1 MSIYIIPMKHN
12 CPMFK
17 YVHVGLTH
25 GSIFFF
31 SFQFFEVRV
40 DIEQFLEICPK
51 PFPNISKMMIQ
62 FGHSKKVMNFFKNQK
77 FQFFLVKH

>member
-1 MSIYIIPMKHN
+1 
-12 CPMFK
+12 MFK

-77 FQFFLVKH
+77 FQFFLVKN